1 MTHFWV
7 LWKSKLPSVPLRH
20 LSLAAPFVSAVQT
33 SMVYSESE
41 QKILAIFPHITG
53 GLSLIGSSSI
63 VYDIWKDRDYKMK
76 QPYFRILL
84 GMSIFD
90 LICSMSLCLST
101 IPIPAGTEGV
111 FGARGT
117 TGTCTASGFFNQFM
131 LGSILY
137 NFVLAIYYAL
147 SGTYRM
153 ADEDFAKRYEPWL
166 HGLAVM
172 ATIGVAIGKLLPVSV
187 PWSRFFTGRVNNHY
201 STPMFHRH

>member
-1 MTHFWV
+1 M
-7 LWKSKLPSVPLRH
+7 
-20 LSLAAPFVSAVQT
+20 
-33 SMVYSESE
+33 YSESE

-90 LICSMSLCLST
+90 VICSTSLCLST
-101 IPIPAGTEGV
+101 IPVPAGTEGV

-117 TGTCTASGFFNQFM
+117 TGTCAASGFFNQFM

-153 ADEDFAKRYEPWL
+153 TDEDFAKVYEPWL
-166 HGLAVM
+166 HGLAVV
-172 ATIGVAIGKLLPVSV
+172 TTVGVALGTFSSISFSELTCFRCGV
-187 PWSRFFTGRVNNHY
+187 TNH
-201 STPMFHRH
+201 

>member
-1 MTHFWV
+1 M
-7 LWKSKLPSVPLRH
+7 
-20 LSLAAPFVSAVQT
+20 
-33 SMVYSESE
+33 YSESE

-90 LICSMSLCLST
+90 VICSMSLCLST
-101 IPIPAGTEGV
+101 IPVPAGTEGV

-117 TGTCTASGFFNQFM
+117 TATCTASGFFNQFM

-153 ADEDFAKRYEPWL
+153 TDEDFAKLYEPWL

-172 ATIGVAIGKLLPVSV
+172 ATFGVAIGKISPRSV
-187 PWSRFFTGRVNNHY
+187 IGLDFAMFLSPTITQLSCFVAISWS
-201 STPMFHRH
+201 STDYLQQRAAVVLDCPISRRL